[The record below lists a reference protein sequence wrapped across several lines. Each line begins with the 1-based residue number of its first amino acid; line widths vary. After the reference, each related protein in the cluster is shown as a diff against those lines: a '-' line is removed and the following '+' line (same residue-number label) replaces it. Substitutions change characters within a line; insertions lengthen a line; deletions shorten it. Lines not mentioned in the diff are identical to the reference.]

1 MFTIQAVIKNFCLLS
16 ADKGHFLYVYLIK
29 DYKQVNLKQI
39 RNIAIIAHVD
49 HGKTTLID
57 QLLQQSNIFRQNQVV
72 QEQFLDSNDL
82 ERERGITIL
91 SKNISIPF
99 KDVKINLIDTPGHSD
114 FGGEVER
121 VLKMA
126 DGVLLLVDSF
136 EGPMPQTR
144 FVLEKA
150 LHLNLKPI
158 IVINKIDRA
167 DNRPEEVLDEIYD
180 LFIDLD
186 ANEDQ
191 LDFPIIYASG
201 RDGWGIKELSD
212 ERKDLTPLL
221 DSIIENIPQPV
232 FDDGP
237 LQLQV
242 TTLDY
247 NDYVGRIGIGRIFRG
262 TLKKGNPLSIIKRN
276 GEIKK
281 ASLKQLFI
289 FEGIER
295 KEVEEVSSGD
305 ICALVGVEDIDIGD
319 TIADSEN
326 PEPLPIIP
334 IDEPTI
340 SMNFTVNTS
349 PFYGKEGKYVTSR
362 HLYERLQ
369 KELQQN
375 VALQVQDTGS
385 PDTFKVSG
393 RGILHLS
400 ILIENMRREGYELA
414 IGAPK
419 VIYKEIDGKKAE
431 PIEILVVDVPSESA
445 GKVIELVGQKKGEM
459 VNMEQ
464 KGSLTKLEFHIP
476 SRGLMGLRN
485 RVLNATG
492 GEGIMHH
499 RFYQYEFFKGSIT
512 QRQAG
517 VLISMHEGQ
526 ATAYA
531 INSLQDRGKF
541 FIEPGDVVYRGQI
554 VGEYNKDNDIEVHV
568 QRGKKLTNMRAAG
581 ADKAAKI
588 APSVKFTLEEC
599 LEYIKDDEL
608 VEVTP
613 KSIRMRKLYL
623 DPNER
628 KRFNN
633 RKL

>member
-1 MFTIQAVIKNFCLLS
+1 M
-16 ADKGHFLYVYLIK
+16 
-29 DYKQVNLKQI
+29 QI

-57 QLLQQSNIFRQNQVV
+57 QLLKQSNIFRQNQVV

-91 SKNISIPF
+91 SKNISIPY
-99 KDVKINLIDTPGHSD
+99 KEVKINLIDTPGHSD

-150 LHLNLKPI
+150 LHLHLKPI
-158 IVINKIDRA
+158 VVINKVDRP

-186 ANEDQ
+186 ADEDQ
-191 LDFPIIYASG
+191 LDFPVVYASG
-201 RDGWGIKELSD
+201 RSGWGVKELDD
-212 ERKDLTPLL
+212 ERKNLTPLL
-221 DSIIENIPQPV
+221 DSIIENIPRPI
-232 FDDGP
+232 FEDGDV
-237 LQLQV
+237 QMQV

-247 NDYVGRIGIGRIFRG
+247 SDYVGRIGIGRVFRG
-262 TLKKGNPLSIIKRN
+262 ILHKSDTLSIIKRT

-281 ASLKQLFI
+281 VAIKQLFI
-289 FEGIER
+289 FEGLER
-295 KEVEEVSSGD
+295 KEVASVEAGD
-305 ICALVGVEDIDIGD
+305 ICALVGIEDIDIGD

-326 PEPLPIIP
+326 PEPLPIIA

-362 HLYERLQ
+362 HLHDRLQ
-369 KELQQN
+369 KELKSN
-375 VALQVQDTGS
+375 VALKVEETGS
-385 PDTFKVSG
+385 PDTYKVSG

-431 PIEILVVDVPSESA
+431 PIEILVIDVPTDLS
-445 GKVIELVGQKKGEM
+445 GKLIELVGQKKGEM
-459 VNMEQ
+459 VKMEQ
-464 KGSLTKLEFHIP
+464 KGTLTKLEFHIP

-485 RVLNATG
+485 RVLTITQ

-499 RFYQYEFFKGSIT
+499 RFYQYEYFKGSIH
-512 QRQAG
+512 QRQSG

-526 ATAYA
+526 STAYA

-541 FIEPGDVVYRGQI
+541 FIEPGDIVYRGQVI
-554 VGEYNKDNDIEVHV
+554 GEYNKDNDIEVHV

-581 ADKAAKI
+581 SDKAAKI
-588 APSVKFTLEEC
+588 APSIKFTLEEC

-613 KSIRMRKLYL
+613 KSVRMRKLYL

-633 RKL
+633 KKV

>member
-1 MFTIQAVIKNFCLLS
+1 
-16 ADKGHFLYVYLIK
+16 
-29 DYKQVNLKQI
+29 LKQI

-57 QLLQQSNIFRQNQVV
+57 QLLKQSNIFRQNQVV

-150 LHLNLKPI
+150 LHLHLKPI
-158 IVINKIDRA
+158 VVINKIDRP

-186 ANEDQ
+186 ADEHQ
-191 LDFPIIYASG
+191 LDFPVIYASG
-201 RDGWGIKELSD
+201 RSGWGVKNLKD
-212 ERKDLTPLL
+212 ERKDLVPLL
-221 DSIIENIPQPV
+221 DSIIENISQPLY
-232 FDDGP
+232 DDGP
-237 LQLQV
+237 VQMQI

-262 TLKKGNPLSIIKRN
+262 KLKKESSLSVIKRN
-276 GEIKK
+276 GNINKMTI
-281 ASLKQLFI
+281 KQLFV

-295 KEVEEVSSGD
+295 KEVEEVLTGD
-305 ICALVGVEDIDIGD
+305 ICAVVGVEDIDIGD
-319 TIADSEN
+319 TISDSEN
-326 PEPLPIIP
+326 PEPLPIIA

-362 HLYERLQ
+362 HLYDRLQ

-431 PIEILVVDVPSESA
+431 PIEMLVVDVPTELA
-445 GKVIELVGQKKGEM
+445 GKVIELVGQRKGEL
-459 VNMEQ
+459 VKMEQ
-464 KGSLTKLEFHIP
+464 KGSLTKVEFHIP

-485 RVLNATG
+485 KVLTATA

-512 QRQAG
+512 QRLSG

-531 INSLQDRGKF
+531 IDSLQDRGKF
-541 FIEPGDVVYRGQI
+541 FIEPGDIVYQGQI

-568 QRGKKLTNMRAAG
+568 NRGKKLTNMRASG
-581 ADKAAKI
+581 SDKAAKI
-588 APSVKFTLEEC
+588 APPIKFTLEEC
-599 LEYIKDDEL
+599 LEFIKDDEL

-623 DPNER
+623 DPNDR
-628 KRFNN
+628 RRFNN
-633 RKL
+633 KKLAG

>member
-1 MFTIQAVIKNFCLLS
+1 M
-16 ADKGHFLYVYLIK
+16 
-29 DYKQVNLKQI
+29 KQI

-49 HGKTTLID
+49 HGKTSLVD
-57 QLLQQSNIFRQNQVV
+57 ELLKQNNVFRKNQVV
-72 QEQFLDSNDL
+72 QERFLDSSDL

-91 SKNISIPF
+91 SKNISISY
-99 KDVKINLIDTPGHSD
+99 KDVKINIIDTPGHSD

-150 LHLNLKPI
+150 LHLHLKPI
-158 IVINKIDRA
+158 IVINKIDRP

-180 LFIDLD
+180 LFIDLNADD
-186 ANEDQ
+186 AQ
-191 LDFPIIYASG
+191 LEFPVIYASG
-201 RDGWGIKELSD
+201 RDGWAVTDLED
-212 ERKDLTPLL
+212 ERKNLVPLL
-221 DSIIENIPQPV
+221 ETIVNSIPQPE
-232 FDDGP
+232 FNEGSTQM
-237 LQLQV
+237 LV

-247 NDYVGRIGIGRIFRG
+247 SDYVGRIGIGRVFRG
-262 TLKKGNPLSIIKRN
+262 TLKKGNSFSIIKRDGSIHN
-276 GEIKK
+276 I
-281 ASLKQLFI
+281 SIKQLST
-289 FEGIER
+289 FEGLER
-295 KEVEEVSSGD
+295 TDVDEVTTGD
-305 ICALVGVEDIDIGD
+305 ICALVGIDDIDIGD
-319 TIADSEN
+319 TIADSDN
-326 PEPLPIIP
+326 PEPLPIIA

-349 PFYGKEGKYVTSR
+349 PFYGKDGKYVTSR
-362 HLYERLQ
+362 HLRDRLY
-369 KELQQN
+369 KELEHN
-375 VALQVQDTGS
+375 VALQVQETGS
-385 PDTFKVSG
+385 PDTYKVSG

-414 IGAPK
+414 VGPPK

-431 PIEILVVDVPSESA
+431 PIEILTVDVPSESS
-445 GKVIELVGQKKGEM
+445 GKVIELVGQKRGEM
-459 VNMEQ
+459 IKMEK
-464 KGSLTKLEFHIP
+464 KGSLTALEFHIP

-485 RVLNATG
+485 RVLNVTS

-499 RFYQYEFFKGSIT
+499 RFYQYEFFKGSIV
-512 QRQAG
+512 QRQSG
-517 VLISMHEGQ
+517 VLISMHDGPS
-526 ATAYA
+526 TAYA

-541 FIEPGDVVYRGQI
+541 FIEPGDVVYRGQ
-554 VGEYNKDNDIEVHV
+554 VLGEYNKDNDIEVHV
-568 QRGKKLTNMRAAG
+568 QRGKKLTNMRASG
-581 ADKAAKI
+581 SDKAAKI
-588 APSVKFTLEEC
+588 APATKFTLEES

-628 KRFNN
+628 KRYNQ
-633 RKL
+633 KKV

>member
-1 MFTIQAVIKNFCLLS
+1 MKKL
-16 ADKGHFLYVYLIK
+16 
-29 DYKQVNLKQI
+29 

-49 HGKTTLID
+49 HGKTTLVD
-57 QLLQQSNIFRQNQVV
+57 QLLKQGNVFRKNQVV
-72 QEQFLDSNDL
+72 QAQFLDSNDL

-91 SKNISIPF
+91 SKNISIPY

-150 LHLNLKPI
+150 LHLHLKPI
-158 IVINKIDRA
+158 VVINKIDRP
-167 DNRPEEVLDEIYD
+167 DNRPAEVLDEIYD

-186 ANEDQ
+186 ADENQ
-191 LDFPIIYASG
+191 LDFPVIYASG
-201 RDGWGIKELSD
+201 RDGWGV
-212 ERKDLTPLL
+212 KDLKDEKKDLVPLL
-221 DSIIENIPQPV
+221 DTIVEKIPQPI
-232 FDDGP
+232 FDSGHV
-237 LQLQV
+237 QLQV

-247 NDYVGRIGIGRIFRG
+247 NDYVGRIGIGRVFRG
-262 TLKKGNPLSIIKRN
+262 VLRKGEPLSIIKRN
-276 GEIKK
+276 GSIQKI
-281 ASLKQLFI
+281 SIRQLFL
-289 FEGIER
+289 FEGLER
-295 KEVEEVSSGD
+295 KEVDEVLTGD
-305 ICALVGVEDIDIGD
+305 ICAVVGIEDIDIGD

-326 PEPLPIIP
+326 PEPLPIIS

-362 HLYERLQ
+362 HLHERLQ

-375 VALQVQDTGS
+375 VALQVHETGS
-385 PDTFKVSG
+385 PDTLKVSG

-414 IGAPK
+414 IGPPK
-419 VIYKEIDGKKAE
+419 VIYKEIDTRKAE
-431 PIEILVVDVPSESA
+431 PIEILVIDVPNESP
-445 GKVIELVGQKKGEM
+445 GKVIELVGQKRGEL
-459 VNMEQ
+459 VKMEQ

-485 RVLNATG
+485 KVLNVTS

-499 RFYQYEFFKGSIT
+499 RFYQYEYFKGSIA
-512 QRQAG
+512 QRQNG

-531 INSLQDRGKF
+531 IDSLQDRGKF
-541 FIEPGDVVYRGQI
+541 FIDPGEIIYQGQI

-568 QRGKKLTNMRAAG
+568 QRGKKLTNMRASG
-581 ADKAAKI
+581 SDKAAKI
-588 APSVKFTLEEC
+588 APSIKFTLEEA

-628 KRFNN
+628 RRFNN
-633 RKL
+633 KKI

>member
-1 MFTIQAVIKNFCLLS
+1 MKE
-16 ADKGHFLYVYLIK
+16 
-29 DYKQVNLKQI
+29 I

-49 HGKTTLID
+49 HGKTTLVD
-57 QLLQQSNIFRQNQVV
+57 ELMKQSQVFRQNQVV

-91 SKNISIPF
+91 AKNISITHN
-99 KDVKINLIDTPGHSD
+99 DVKINLIDTPGHAD

-150 LHLNLKPI
+150 LHLHLKPI
-158 IVINKIDRA
+158 IVINKIDRP
-167 DNRPEEVLDEIYD
+167 DKRPEEVLDEIYD

-186 ANEDQ
+186 ADEDQ
-191 LDFPIIYASG
+191 LDFPVVYASAKQ
-201 RDGWGIKELSD
+201 GWAVEKLSD
-212 ERKDLTPLL
+212 SPENLTPLL
-221 DSIIENIPQPV
+221 NSIVANISQPELQEGPPQM
-232 FDDGP
+232 
-237 LQLQV
+237 QV
-242 TTLDY
+242 TTIDFSE
-247 NDYVGRIGIGRIFRG
+247 YVGRIGIGRVFRG
-262 TLKKGNPLSIIKRN
+262 TLNKEENLSIIKRD
-276 GEIKK
+276 GQIHEVSI
-281 ASLKQLFI
+281 KQLFV
-289 FEGIER
+289 FEGLGR
-295 KEVEEVSSGD
+295 AEVNEVSTGD
-305 ICALVGVEDIDIGD
+305 ICAVVGVEDIDIGD
-319 TIADSEN
+319 TIADREN
-326 PEPLPIIP
+326 PEPLPIIA

-362 HLYERLQ
+362 HLHDRLQ
-369 KELQQN
+369 KELQSN
-375 VALQVQDTGS
+375 VALQVQETGS
-385 PDTFKVSG
+385 PDTLKVSG

-414 IGAPK
+414 VGPPK

-431 PIEILVVDVPSESA
+431 PIELLVIDVPSESA
-445 GKVIELVGQKKGEM
+445 GKVIELVGQKRGEM
-459 VNMEQ
+459 VKMEQ
-464 KGSLTKLEFHIP
+464 KGSLTAIEFHIP
-476 SRGLMGLRN
+476 SRGIMGLRN
-485 RVLNATG
+485 RILTLTS
-492 GEGIMHH
+492 GEAVMHH
-499 RFYQYEFFKGSIT
+499 RFYQYEYFKGSIT

-526 ATAYA
+526 STAYA
-531 INSLQDRGKF
+531 INSLQDRGRF
-541 FIEPGDVVYRGQI
+541 FIDPGDIIYQGQI

-581 ADKAAKI
+581 SDKAAKI
-588 APSVKFTLEEC
+588 APAIKFTLEES
-599 LEYIKDDEL
+599 LEFIKDDEL

-623 DPNER
+623 DPHER
-628 KRFNN
+628 KKYNQK
-633 RKL
+633 KL